1 MLRRRM
7 TRLTALRP
15 CLLAALG
22 AALLAPT
29 LGVAAPPAPASAT
42 PTAGSPEDLKGQAAA
57 LYKEGAG
64 LFKLGKFK
72 EAAGRFQAAYNLD
85 PSPILLY
92 NLARAAEEQ
101 GEAATAVGHYKAYL
115 ARYPQAEDRAEVE
128 RRIRVLEAVAKSSVP
143 TGALALTGLPAGG
156 ALTIDGAAPPEAT
169 AEGTLPLAPGRHVV
183 RHVPAEGEPRE
194 LVVEIT
200 SGATATLDFAGAGG
214 EGGDSAPGD
223 ARPFRLWGWIGVG
236 LGVAVAGAGTY
247 FYLDSYSAA
256 DDFEKYG
263 KKVDALDPASPTYTS
278 DLDTYDGKAKDASDR
293 MDSDL
298 LLGRVLL
305 SVGGVAA
312 AAGVT
317 FLIIDGTRTAE
328 PSAAFVP
335 YPGGAGFVTTF

>member
-1 MLRRRM
+1 MLRPRM
-7 TRLTALRP
+7 TRLSALRP

-22 AALLAPT
+22 TALVAPT
-29 LGVAAPPAPASAT
+29 LAVAGPPAPASAT
-42 PTAGSPEDLKGQAAA
+42 PPAGPSEDLKAQAAA

-72 EAAGRFQAAYNLD
+72 EAAGKFQAAYNLD

-101 GEAATAVGHYKAYL
+101 GEAGTAVGHYKAYL

-128 RRIRVLEAVAKSSVP
+128 RRIRVLEAIAKTTVA
-143 TGALALTGLPAGG
+143 TGSLALVGLPADGT
-156 ALTIDGAAPPEAT
+156 LTIDGAAPPAAT
-169 AEGTLPLAPGRHVV
+169 PEGTLPLAPGRHVV
-183 RHVPAEGEPRE
+183 KHAPVEGAPRE
-194 LVVEIT
+194 FVVEIA
-200 SGATATLDFAGAGG
+200 SGATSTLDFAAEDSGGTSGGGAG
-214 EGGDSAPGD
+214 
-223 ARPFRLWGWIGVG
+223 RPFRLWGWIGVG

-247 FYLDSYSAA
+247 FYLDSFGAA

-278 DLDTYDGKAKDASDR
+278 DLDKYDRKARDASDR